1 MQFNDRSR
9 PRILW
14 RWNSVAPWAAL
25 LVFAVSAIPAAAAP
39 FAYVVNGGN
48 VSVIDTATNGIT
60 ATIPIPT
67 AWQPCGIA
75 VSPDGK
81 HAYTITPNEFEF
93 GNPSPNIVSVID
105 TATNAVTT
113 MIEAVPGEGP
123 GQGCGIAVS
132 PDGKKSLY
140 GRLRPPHKFWYRFR
154 CDHRHGEQPS
164 GGLAHR
170 WGRTL
175 WDRGRPEWTIRLCDQ
190 PA

>member
-25 LVFAVSAIPAAAAP
+25 LAFAVSAIPAAASP

-48 VSVIDTATNGIT
+48 VSVIDTATNGIV

-81 HAYTITPNEFEF
+81 HAYTITPNDINF
-93 GNPSPNIVSVID
+93 GGPSPNIVSVID
-105 TATNAVTT
+105 TATNTVATT
-113 MIEAVPGEGP
+113 IEPGPGEGP
-123 GQGCGIAVS
+123 GEGCGIAVS
-132 PDGKKSLY
+132 AGW
-140 GRLRPPHKFWYRFR
+140 RRPPL
-154 CDHRHGEQPS
+154 GSNPLGS
-164 GGLAHR
+164 PP
-170 WGRTL
+170 
-175 WDRGRPEWTIRLCDQ
+175 PEWTIRLCDQ